1 LGHDSRAPFLFGV
14 WMSKRKK
21 SIRFVSR
28 GGDKLD
34 GALDVFGLDVA
45 GYTAVDLGANV
56 GGFTDCLLQRGANR
70 VYAVDTGYGVLDWKL
85 RQDDRVVVMERTNAL
100 HMSLPERVYLAV
112 VDVGW
117 TPMIRI
123 VPVALDLVM
132 PEGYVVALLKPQYE
146 AKDDELEKGVVL
158 PDCLGNVV
166 DRAITGLLDLGIQ
179 VANQTASCI
188 AGSGGNQEF
197 LVLLK
202 SV

>member
-1 LGHDSRAPFLFGV
+1 
-14 WMSKRKK
+14 MSKRKK

-45 GYTAVDLGANV
+45 GYTTVDLGANV

-100 HMSLPERVYLAV
+100 HVSLPERVYLAV

-146 AKDDELEKGVVL
+146 ANDDELEKGVVL

-166 DRAITGLLDLGIQ
+166 DRAITGLFDLGIQ
-179 VANQTASCI
+179 VAHQTASCI